1 MDALASAAC
10 FNTVRRVI
18 LDLAIVFLP
27 VTCLNGDATIY
38 IITGAPHSGAA
49 VAVHRLLKASP
60 RRCRAAGRRIGRCH
74 PRSEHA
80 GIRSPAARKKIRPR
94 PFGRVPETAWQASL
108 GRFEQA
114 FPLPGLL
121 DLGPP
126 PAALPI
132 TPPPRPRPL
141 PPHRHAPPPL
151 PPHPPA
157 H

>member
-38 IITGAPHSGAA
+38 TITGAPHSGAP

-74 PRSEHA
+74 PRSEDT
-80 GIRSPAARKKIRPR
+80 GIRSPAARKKIQPR
-94 PFGRVPETAWQASL
+94 ALRRAPALDSEA
-108 GRFEQA
+108 
-114 FPLPGLL
+114 LL
-121 DLGPP
+121 
-126 PAALPI
+126 
-132 TPPPRPRPL
+132 R
-141 PPHRHAPPPL
+141 
-151 PPHPPA
+151 
-157 H
+157 

>member
-38 IITGAPHSGAA
+38 TITGAPHSGAP

-74 PRSEHA
+74 PRSEHT

-94 PFGRVPETAWQASL
+94 PFGRVPEMAWQALL
-108 GRFEQA
+108 GRLEQA
-114 FPLPGLL
+114 FRLHGVPGLWPRADAFHIGL
-121 DLGPP
+121 HVGP
-126 PAALPI
+126 L
-132 TPPPRPRPL
+132 
-141 PPHRHAPPPL
+141 
-151 PPHPPA
+151 
-157 H
+157 